1 MVFLTWFEMMLITKF
16 NQVRQEELIKSVTER
31 LDIQERILS
40 YFDENCL
47 EEDED
52 EFPELDDEIIDEDFE
67 IEIEDSGACLLVFE
81 HEGEEVVSERRVNV
95 IYTDIGDGRLMFKY
109 DIMNDG
115 SYKQTIMEE

>member
-1 MVFLTWFEMMLITKF
+1 MMLISKF

-47 EEDED
+47 EEEED
-52 EFPELDDEIIDEDFE
+52 EFPELDDEIFDED
-67 IEIEDSGACLLVFE
+67 IDTEIEDSGACLLVFE

-109 DIMNDG
+109 DIMSDG

>member
-31 LDIQERILS
+31 LDIQERVLS

-109 DIMNDG
+109 DIMSDG

>member
-109 DIMNDG
+109 DIMSDG